1 MLNNI
6 IEVSDLT
13 FKYKNCNKP
22 SINHISFKIK
32 RGEWVSIIGKNG
44 SGKSTLINLL
54 DGILEP
60 QDGQIIIDN
69 DEMTKDN
76 VNDIRKKI
84 GIVFQ
89 HPSNQFVA
97 STVEDD
103 IAFGLE
109 NRQIEFNHMHSLV
122 KDVLT
127 EVDMLKYAQHDPTKL
142 SGGQQQRIAL
152 AGVIVMQPDIII
164 LDEATSML
172 DPKAKILVNNIIR
185 EMYHNHDLTVISITH
200 DINEIQ
206 NSNRCLLLQDGNL
219 IKDTTPDRLFV
230 SLEDRISLYGLALP
244 FSEQLRLELKNH
256 GFSVPNTYM
265 NDEEIV
271 KWITQYYSKM

>member
-6 IEVSDLT
+6 IKVSDLT
-13 FKYKNCNKP
+13 FKYKNSSQP
-22 SINHISFKIK
+22 AINHISFNIA

-44 SGKSTLINLL
+44 SGKSTLISLL
-54 DGILEP
+54 DGILTP
-60 QDGQIIIDN
+60 QSGQIIIDH
-69 DEMTKDN
+69 DEITN
-76 VNDIRKKI
+76 ENINEIRKKI

-103 IAFGLE
+103 VAFGLE
-109 NRQIEFNHMHSLV
+109 NHQIEFNKMHSLV
-122 KDVLT
+122 KDVLS
-127 EVDMLKYAQHDPTKL
+127 EVDMLKYSQHDPTKL
-142 SGGQQQRIAL
+142 SGGQQQRVAI

-172 DPKAKILVNNIIR
+172 DPQAKVLMNNLIR
-185 EMYHNHDLTVISITH
+185 EIHRNHGLTVISVTH

-219 IKDTTPDRLFV
+219 VENTTPDRLFI
-230 SLEDRISLYGLALP
+230 SLEQSPVSYGLTLP
-244 FSEQLRLELKNH
+244 FSEQLRLGLKNH
-256 GFSVPNTYM
+256 GFPVPNTYM